1 MKIKQVGLNII
12 LTLEDGKVLTKKVD
26 DKEKREFLKSSVAKY
41 LEKPNAKLKATILKE
56 MSVET
61 IKIAE
66 KEKVTKK
73 VVKQA
78 IKEENRAEKILK
90 KAEKD
95 SLTAEEIAYIKSE
108 LKKHIEKDAPQPQR
122 AESSR
127 RRPEH

>member
-12 LTLEDGKVLTKKVD
+12 LTLEDGKVLTKKID
-26 DKEKREFLKSSVAKY
+26 NKEERDGLKASVAKY
-41 LEKPNAKLKATILKE
+41 LEKPNAKAKAAILKA
-56 MSVET
+56 MSPKKTEIV
-61 IKIAE
+61 E
-66 KEKVTKK
+66 KEKVAKK

-78 IKEENRAEKILK
+78 IKEENRAEKLLK
-90 KAEKD
+90 KAEKQT
-95 SLTAEEIAYIKSE
+95 LTDEETAYIRSE

>member
-12 LTLEDGKVLTKKVD
+12 LTLEDGKVLTKKID
-26 DKEKREFLKSSVAKY
+26 NKEERDGLKASVAKY
-41 LEKPNAKLKATILKE
+41 LEKPNAKAKAAILKV
-56 MSVET
+56 MTVEKT
-61 IKIAE
+61 KIAE

-73 VVKQA
+73 VIKQA
-78 IKEENRAEKILK
+78 VKEENRAEKILK

-122 AESSR
+122 AEPSR

>member
-73 VVKQA
+73 VIKQA